1 MPQSSS
7 ISLSTLAAE
16 LGAVLDGDGA
26 LVVDGPATLSEAG
39 PREVS
44 FLANPRYRPQ
54 FEATRAAAVVV
65 GLEEPRGSASTALLR
80 VRDPNRAFTRIIQRF
95 ARAPALPSPGVHAS
109 SSVDPSASVDP
120 GASIGPGCVVGARA
134 RIGAGAHLVAQVHV
148 GADSM
153 IGEGCVLHPMVVLY
167 ERVVLGSKVVVHA
180 GSVIGSD
187 GFGWE
192 PTREGWEKIP
202 QCGTVVVEDEVE
214 IGANC
219 AIDRARFG
227 ATRIGRGAKLDNLV
241 HVAHNVVVGRAALLV
256 AQVGVAGSAKVGE
269 RAILAGQ
276 VGVQGHAEI
285 GAGAR
290 VGGQA
295 GVFGDVPPGED
306 WAGWPARPKGATM
319 RSAALVARLPELVER
334 LRALESR
341 LSDLERAAPRAEEP
355 R

>member
-1 MPQSSS
+1 
-7 ISLSTLAAE
+7 LA
-16 LGAVLDGDGA
+16 
-26 LVVDGPATLSEAG
+26 EAG

-54 FEATRAAAVVV
+54 LATTRAAAVVV
-65 GLEEPRGSASTALLR
+65 GLDEPRAAAAPAFLR
-80 VRDPNRAFTRIIQRF
+80 IKDPNRAFTRIVQRF
-95 ARAPALPSPGVHAS
+95 APAPTRPTPGVHS
-109 SSVDPSASVDP
+109 SASVDSSARIDP
-120 GASIGPGCVVGARA
+120 LASIGPGCVVGPRA
-134 RIGAGAHLVAQVHV
+134 RIGAGAWLLAQVHV
-148 GADSM
+148 GADAIVGADS
-153 IGEGCVLHPMVVLY
+153 VLHPMVVLY
-167 ERVVLGSKVVVHA
+167 ERVVLGAKVVVHA

-276 VGVQGHAEI
+276 AGVQGHAEI

-290 VGGQA
+290 IGGQA

-306 WAGWPARPKGATM
+306 WAGWPARPKGATL

-334 LRALESR
+334 LRALEAR
-341 LSDLERAAPRAEEP
+341 IAAMEPAAPRGKEL